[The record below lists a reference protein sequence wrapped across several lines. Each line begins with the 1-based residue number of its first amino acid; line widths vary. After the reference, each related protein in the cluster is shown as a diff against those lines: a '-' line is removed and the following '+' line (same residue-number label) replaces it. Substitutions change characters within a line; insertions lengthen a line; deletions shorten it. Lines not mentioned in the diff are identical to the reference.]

1 MMDNRN
7 EKKIKDLLSG
17 GLGGLMISGQSK
29 RRIKDNMTE
38 ILARRRLPLWKRL
51 IISMREFWHSTYEI
65 SLMPAALTG
74 AAAVALVLL
83 AVHPGFV
90 PIDKPLKGETVY
102 VQSVIQQNGTQTVV
116 YVPIGMEVI
125 NDANN

>member
-74 AAAVALVLL
+74 AAAVVLVLL

-90 PIDKPLKGETVY
+90 PIDKPLKGETIY
-102 VQSVIQQNGTQTVV
+102 VQSVIQQNGTQAVV
-116 YVPIGMEVI
+116 YVPIGMEVVS
-125 NDANN
+125 DANN

>member
-1 MMDNRN
+1 MNGRD
-7 EKKIKDLLSG
+7 KKEIKGLLSG
-17 GLGGLMISGQSK
+17 ELGGIMLSGQSK
-29 RRIKDNMTE
+29 KRIKNNMTE

-102 VQSVIQQNGTQTVV
+102 VQSVVEQNGTQTVV
-116 YVPIGMEVI
+116 YVPVGMEVI
-125 NDANN
+125 SDANN

>member
-1 MMDNRN
+1 MDNRN